1 MQICVVGQARTKVV
15 FFGDSITE
23 VGAKAGG
30 YISKL
35 QADDKLS
42 ARFEF
47 IGAGIRGNK
56 VYDLYMRIDTDVLAR
71 KPDVV
76 VIYIGINDIWHK
88 RTHGTGTEI
97 DKFAKFYE
105 AIVAK
110 LKEARIVPVICTPS
124 VLGERTGNVNE
135 QDGDLNLYSEWIRSF
150 AKKNDLP
157 LVDLRKVFVEYDA
170 ANNPENKV
178 SGILTTDRVH
188 LNDIGNGLVAAEMKK
203 VLIGLPP
210 RSL

>member
-1 MQICVVGQARTKVV
+1 
-15 FFGDSITE
+15 
-23 VGAKAGG
+23 
-30 YISKL
+30 
-35 QADDKLS
+35 
-42 ARFEF
+42 
-47 IGAGIRGNK
+47 
-56 VYDLYMRIDTDVLAR
+56 
-71 KPDVV
+71 
-76 VIYIGINDIWHK
+76 
-88 RTHGTGTEI
+88 
-97 DKFAKFYE
+97 
-105 AIVAK
+105 
-110 LKEARIVPVICTPS
+110 
-124 VLGERTGNVNE
+124 VNE